1 MKNRLLNL
9 TLFELDSAIVL
20 SVSKFVRLARE
31 KHDAELKLTDA
42 DIIFQVY
49 KLGKQTE
56 DARLRL
62 LFLKIRRGIA
72 KYLESVDS
80 QTQSSTDVA
89 SVLPANKRERVSVW
103 AKQAM
108 K

>member
-1 MKNRLLNL
+1 MRNRLLNL

-20 SVSKFVRLARE
+20 SVSKFVRLARV

-72 KYLESVDS
+72 KHLESTDDTTQLGPDNGSIDS
-80 QTQSSTDVA
+80 A
-89 SVLPANKRERVSVW
+89 SEQERVSL
-103 AKQAM
+103 
-108 K
+108 

>member
-72 KYLESVDS
+72 KHLESVEGQAHVS
-80 QTQSSTDVA
+80 ASGTSVVA
-89 SVLPANKRERVSVW
+89 VNKRERVS
-103 AKQAM
+103 A
-108 K
+108 

>member
-1 MKNRLLNL
+1 MKNRLMNL

-20 SVSKFVRLARE
+20 SVSKFVRLARV
-31 KHDAELKLTDA
+31 KYHAELKLTDA

-72 KYLESVDS
+72 KHLKSVEGQAQVS
-80 QTQSSTDVA
+80 ARSTSGV
-89 SVLPANKRERVSVW
+89 PADKHERMS
-103 AKQAM
+103 A
-108 K
+108 

>member
-1 MKNRLLNL
+1 MKNRLMNL

-20 SVSKFVRLARE
+20 SVSKFVRLARV
-31 KHDAELKLTDA
+31 KYHAELKLTDA

-72 KYLESVDS
+72 KHLESVEGQAHVSASDTS
-80 QTQSSTDVA
+80 VVA
-89 SVLPANKRERVSVW
+89 VNKRERVS
-103 AKQAM
+103 A
-108 K
+108 